1 MTYADAIAKR
11 LLEICRER
19 NITVNQLSTLSGI
32 SHTTIHDLVTGKSKN
47 VKLKTLHKIVAFF
60 GKKLYNELKRLRRG
74 RIQCPEKEAKVSPTK
89 K

>member
-1 MTYADAIAKR
+1 MVTYADAISKR

-47 VKLKTLHKIVAFF
+47 VKLKTLHKIAVGLNMTVSQLLDFPEM
-60 GKKLYNELKRLRRG
+60 NETMF
-74 RIQCPEKEAKVSPTK
+74 EDE
-89 K
+89 

>member
-47 VKLKTLHKIVAFF
+47 VKLKTLHKIAVGLDMTVSQLLDFPEM
-60 GKKLYNELKRLRRG
+60 NETMF
-74 RIQCPEKEAKVSPTK
+74 EDE
-89 K
+89 

>member
-47 VKLKTLHKIVAFF
+47 VKLKTLHKIAVGLDMTISQLLDFPEM
-60 GKKLYNELKRLRRG
+60 NET
-74 RIQCPEKEAKVSPTK
+74 IFEDE
-89 K
+89 